1 MPMHKLFFE
10 FIICKITIIIIII
23 IIKFVFAGKTRSITI
38 CKEMNQNFLD
48 PFFFGS
54 KKLKITF
61 FKETSFLK
69 NIS

>member
-1 MPMHKLFFE
+1 LFFE

-23 IIKFVFAGKTRSITI
+23 IIKFFCRKNTLYHSLQGNESKFSG
-38 CKEMNQNFLD
+38 

-61 FKETSFLK
+61 FKETSFFK